1 VSTVSQ
7 TRKVASNAAAI
18 FVACMCGI
26 GGIAGAQTSAYPTK
40 TIRMV
45 VPFAAGGNTDIIARI
60 VAPEMGKLFGQQIII
75 DNRGGA
81 GSIIGTE
88 IASKAPPDGYTL
100 ITVSAAHVINPAMI
114 KKLPYDSIKDFA
126 AISMIADV
134 PTALVVHPAL
144 PVKTVKE
151 FVALA
156 RARPGQLTY
165 STGGRGTVGH
175 LAGELFS
182 SIEKVKLI
190 HVPYK
195 STGLSVIDLLAGHV
209 QTQFS
214 SLPVVIQYV
223 RSGKLRMVAQT
234 GKARSPAVKDVP
246 TMLEAG
252 IKDFVVSSGFGM
264 FAPAGTPRPIID
276 RVHGTLIAALGNPTV
291 RDALAGQG
299 ADPVGSTP
307 EEFAAFARSEIEKWN
322 KVVRDAGIQPE

>member
-1 VSTVSQ
+1 MYFPLMNH
-7 TRKVASNAAAI
+7 TRAMACAVGLLASLAPSI
-18 FVACMCGI
+18 SP
-26 GGIAGAQTSAYPTK
+26 AQTYPTK
-40 TIRMV
+40 TIRMI

-88 IASKAPPDGYTL
+88 IAARSPADGYTL

-114 KKLPYDSIKDFA
+114 KKLPYDSIKDFT

-151 FVALA
+151 FTALA
-156 RARPGQLTY
+156 RARPGQITY

-234 GKARSPAVKDVP
+234 GKTRSPAVKEVP

-264 FAPAGTPRPIID
+264 FAPAGTPRPVVD
-276 RVHGTLIAALGNPTV
+276 RVHGALIAALGNPTV
-291 RDALAGQG
+291 RDALGGQG

-307 EEFAAFARSEIEKWN
+307 EAFAEFTRSEIDKWM
-322 KVVRDAGIQPE
+322 KVVRMAGIQPE

>member
-1 VSTVSQ
+1 MYFPLMNH
-7 TRKVASNAAAI
+7 TRAMACAVGLLASLAPSI
-18 FVACMCGI
+18 SP
-26 GGIAGAQTSAYPTK
+26 AQTYPTK
-40 TIRMV
+40 TIRMI

-88 IASKAPPDGYTL
+88 IAARSPADGYTL

-114 KKLPYDSIKDFA
+114 KKLPYDSIKDFT

-151 FVALA
+151 FTALA
-156 RARPGQLTY
+156 RARPGQITY

-234 GKARSPAVKDVP
+234 GKTRSPAVKEVP

-264 FAPAGTPRPIID
+264 FAPAGTPRPVVD

-291 RDALAGQG
+291 RDALGGQG

-307 EEFAAFARSEIEKWN
+307 EAFAEFTRSEIDKWM
-322 KVVRDAGIQPE
+322 KVVRMAGIQPE

>member
-1 VSTVSQ
+1 MNHPLMRQTGSILFALGVAALVAPSTS
-7 TRKVASNAAAI
+7 S
-18 FVACMCGI
+18 
-26 GGIAGAQTSAYPTK
+26 AQIYPVK
-40 TIRMV
+40 TIRMI

-60 VAPEMGKLFGQQIII
+60 VAPEMGKLFGQQIVI

-88 IASKAPPDGYTL
+88 ITAKSPPDGYTL
-100 ITVSAAHVINPAMI
+100 ITISAAHVINPAMV
-114 KKLPYDSIKDFA
+114 KKLPYDSIRDFT

-144 PVKTVKE
+144 PAKTVKE

-156 RARPGQLTY
+156 KMRPGQITY
-165 STGGRGTVGH
+165 STAGRGTVGH

-182 SIEKVKLI
+182 SVEKVKLI

-195 STGLSVIDLLAGHV
+195 SSGISVIDLLAGHI

-214 SLPVVIQYV
+214 SLPVIISYV
-223 RSGKLRMVAQT
+223 RSSKLRMIAQT
-234 GKARSPAVKDVP
+234 GKKRSPAVKDIP

-252 IKDFVVSSGFGM
+252 VKDFIVSSGFGM
-264 FAPAGTPRPIID
+264 LAPAGTPRPIID
-276 RVHGTLIAALGNPTV
+276 RVHDTLVTALGNSGV

-307 EEFAAFARSEIEKWN
+307 EEFAAFARSEIDKWI
-322 KVVRDAGIQPE
+322 KVVRDAGIQAE

>member
-1 VSTVSQ
+1 MYFPLMNH
-7 TRKVASNAAAI
+7 TRAMACAVGLLASLAPSI
-18 FVACMCGI
+18 SP
-26 GGIAGAQTSAYPTK
+26 AQTYPTK
-40 TIRMV
+40 TIRMI

-88 IASKAPPDGYTL
+88 IAARSPADGYTL

-114 KKLPYDSIKDFA
+114 KKLPYDSIKDFT

-151 FVALA
+151 FTALA
-156 RARPGQLTY
+156 RARPGQITY

-234 GKARSPAVKDVP
+234 GKTRSPAVKEVP

-264 FAPAGTPRPIID
+264 FAPAGTPRPVVD
-276 RVHGTLIAALGNPTV
+276 RVHGTFIAALGNPTV
-291 RDALAGQG
+291 RDALGGQG

-307 EEFAAFARSEIEKWN
+307 EAFAEFTRSEIDKWI
-322 KVVRDAGIQPE
+322 KVVRVAGIQPE

>member
-1 VSTVSQ
+1 MYFPLMNH
-7 TRKVASNAAAI
+7 TRAMACAVGLLASLAPSI
-18 FVACMCGI
+18 SP
-26 GGIAGAQTSAYPTK
+26 AQTYPTK
-40 TIRMV
+40 TIRMI

-60 VAPEMGKLFGQQIII
+60 VAPEMGKLFGQQIIF

-88 IASKAPPDGYTL
+88 IAARSPADGYTL

-114 KKLPYDSIKDFA
+114 KKLPYDSIKDFT

-151 FVALA
+151 FTALA
-156 RARPGQLTY
+156 RARPGQITY

-234 GKARSPAVKDVP
+234 GKTRSPAVKEVP

-264 FAPAGTPRPIID
+264 FAPAGTPRPVVD
-276 RVHGTLIAALGNPTV
+276 RVHGALIAALGNPTV
-291 RDALAGQG
+291 RDALGGQG

-307 EEFAAFARSEIEKWN
+307 EAFAEFTRSEIDKWI
-322 KVVRDAGIQPE
+322 KVVRVAGIQPE

>member
-1 VSTVSQ
+1 MTNTGLLFLVGVSGSALLAGTLGP
-7 TRKVASNAAAI
+7 
-18 FVACMCGI
+18 AC
-26 GGIAGAQTSAYPTK
+26 AQTYPTK
-40 TIRMV
+40 TIRMI

-60 VAPEMGKLFGQQIII
+60 VGPEMGKLFGQQIII
-75 DNRGGA
+75 DNRGGG
-81 GSIIGTE
+81 GSVIGTE
-88 IASKAPPDGYTL
+88 ITAKAPPDGYTL

-114 KKLPYDSIKDFA
+114 KKLPYDSIRDFT

-134 PTALVVHPAL
+134 PTALVVHPAM

-151 FVALA
+151 FIALA
-156 RARPGQLTY
+156 RTRPGQITY

-182 SIEKVKLI
+182 AIEKVSLI

-214 SLPVVIQYV
+214 SLPVVINHV
-223 RSGKLRMVAQT
+223 RSGKLRMIAQT
-234 GKARSPAVKDVP
+234 GKARSPAAKDAP
-246 TMLEAG
+246 TMIESG

-264 FAPAGTPRPIID
+264 FAPAGTPRPIVD
-276 RVHGTLIAALGNPTV
+276 RVHSTLVKALSNPDV
-291 RDALAGQG
+291 RNALAGQG
-299 ADPVGSTP
+299 ADPIGSTP
-307 EEFAAFARSEIEKWN
+307 EEFAAFTRGEIEKWT

>member
-1 VSTVSQ
+1 MACAVGLL
-7 TRKVASNAAAI
+7 ASLAPSI
-18 FVACMCGI
+18 SP
-26 GGIAGAQTSAYPTK
+26 AQTYPTK
-40 TIRMV
+40 TIRMI

-88 IASKAPPDGYTL
+88 IAARSPADGYTL

-114 KKLPYDSIKDFA
+114 KKLPYDSIKDFT

-151 FVALA
+151 FTALA
-156 RARPGQLTY
+156 RARPGQITY

-234 GKARSPAVKDVP
+234 GKTRSPAVKEVP

-264 FAPAGTPRPIID
+264 FAPAGTPRPVVD
-276 RVHGTLIAALGNPTV
+276 RVHGALIAALGNPTV
-291 RDALAGQG
+291 RDALGGQG

-307 EEFAAFARSEIEKWN
+307 EAFAEFTRSEIDKWI
-322 KVVRDAGIQPE
+322 KVVRVAGIQPE

>member
-1 VSTVSQ
+1 MTKQTEISLAGLLLTIVALAAHAQPASTSSGQ
-7 TRKVASNAAAI
+7 
-18 FVACMCGI
+18 
-26 GGIAGAQTSAYPTK
+26 AYPTK
-40 TIRMV
+40 TIRMI

-60 VAPEMGKLFGQQIII
+60 VVPEMGKLFGQQIII

-276 RVHGTLIAALGNPTV
+276 RVHDMLIKALGNPAV

-307 EEFAAFARSEIEKWN
+307 EEFAAFTRSEIDKWN
-322 KVVRDAGIQPE
+322 KVVLDGGIQSE